1 VTPAL
6 ILASGSP
13 RRRELLAQAGF
24 SFSVRAADIDETP
37 RPGEAAAAY
46 VERLAQEK
54 AQAVCAFSGDADPPA
69 LVLAADT
76 SVVLA
81 DGIILG
87 KPANDADAARMLGL
101 LSGATHSVMT
111 GIAIVS
117 TVVPERIVSAVETT
131 RVTFSQIP
139 PAEISAYIAGG
150 EPRDKA
156 GAYAIQGFAARW
168 IPRIEGDYFNVV
180 GLPIARTV
188 ALLRELSS

>member
-1 VTPAL
+1 VSPAL